1 MIRSTGGIVS
11 DGQLQKDLDK
21 YRLHA
26 IELGATDA
34 RVITADTVV
43 IDERVVAKCT
53 YPKCSSYGTNA
64 NCPPYAMTPDQVRK
78 VVNNFRYGILIKLEV
93 PSADS
98 AGPVARE
105 KNLTQPYRRKFA
117 EIIAKIEAQAFYDGY
132 YLAVGFGGG
141 TCKTIF
147 CPDIDC
153 QALVTGQSCPHRL
166 KARSSMEAVGIDCFS
181 TATKVG
187 WEVYPI
193 GQETAPEEVP
203 YGLRLGLVLIA

>member
-1 MIRSTGGIVS
+1 MVRSTGGIVS
-11 DGQLQKDLDK
+11 EGQLKKDLDK

-53 YPKCSSYGTNA
+53 YPKCTGYGTNA
-64 NCPPYAMTPDQVRK
+64 NCPPYAMSPDQVRK
-78 VVNNFRYGILIKLEV
+78 VVNNFRYGIFIKLEV
-93 PSADS
+93 PSSDI
-98 AGPVARE
+98 AGAAARE
-105 KNLTQPYRRKFA
+105 KKLTLPYIRKFA
-117 EIIAKIEAQAFYDGY
+117 EIVAKIEARAFYDGY
-132 YLAVGFGGG
+132 YLALGFGSG

-147 CPDIDC
+147 CPDINC
-153 QALVTGQSCPHRL
+153 QALVRGQSCPHRL
-166 KARSSMEAVGIDCFS
+166 KARSSLEAVGIDCFS

-187 WEVYPI
+187 WKVYPI
-193 GQETAPEEVP
+193 GNETSPEEVP